1 MTQNN
6 TVIEYPK
13 GLSSIPY
20 ASFLQIEKYS
30 YDEAQKSV
38 AKSFNDGLGSL
49 NRSVLSKVLR
59 AGGDGAAIA
68 YAAGTPSDEFID
80 KMLNQYKTPEVTT
93 TYKRKLNKQQKNRGF
108 SETVSVTTGGDTIN
122 ITDENIDP
130 STKVQLKN
138 GETTTVG
145 QLLQKKKDRI
155 AKKNKG
161 LMASRCM
168 LPLPN
173 EFQYKY
179 GADWNNEFRLGTLAL
194 AADDLGRFGLLATG
208 GALAGGS
215 LAFLEGKLTKGSQI
229 GKISGVDA
237 TKLVQGA
244 AKGVQFATN
253 PFGVNSE
260 FNPKNLAGLAGL
272 APNENSIQFFERMQG
287 REFSFRFELAARNK
301 PESNRIIEIIEWFKR
316 GMHPN
321 AKSGRG
327 SAVVLTFPDVFVLT
341 PKFVKCTE
349 DGEVL
354 GDPIQHPMMPRTKL
368 CALTGLTIN
377 TTPFG
382 QLQTVFDGSI
392 PIVTMELQFKE
403 TTKLTRVDMEGA
415 TYTEN
420 RDSQII
426 GGDNDI
432 AKATSTSEGGFV
444 TDPDA
449 QYTGEVSF

>member
-6 TVIEYPK
+6 TVIEYPS

-30 YDEAQKSV
+30 YDEAQKTV

-49 NRSVLSKVLR
+49 NRSVISKVLR
-59 AGGDGAAIA
+59 AGGNAAAKA
-68 YAAGTPSDEFID
+68 YAAGDPSEQFID
-80 KMLNQYKTPEVTT
+80 SMLNEYKIPETKILIKKASGNSVRQSGSNTDK
-93 TYKRKLNKQQKNRGF
+93 YKIINK
-108 SETVSVTTGGDTIN
+108 VN
-122 ITDENIDP
+122 ITDENVDP
-130 STKVQLKN
+130 STVVKLKN

-194 AADDLGRFGLLATG
+194 AADDLGRFGLLAGG
-208 GALAGGS
+208 GAIAGGG
-215 LAFLEGKLTKGSQI
+215 LAFLEGKLTQGSQI
-229 GKISGVDA
+229 GKLGGVDA
-237 TKLVQGA
+237 TKIIQGA
-244 AKGVQFATN
+244 AQGAKTATN
-253 PFGVNSE
+253 IFGVNSE

-301 PESNRIIEIIEWFKR
+301 GESNRIIEIIEWFKR

-415 TYTEN
+415 TYTQN
-420 RDSQII
+420 RNSKVVAGVD
-426 GGDNDI
+426 
-432 AKATSTSEGGFV
+432 ATATSEGGFV

-449 QYTGEVSF
+449 AYTGEVSF